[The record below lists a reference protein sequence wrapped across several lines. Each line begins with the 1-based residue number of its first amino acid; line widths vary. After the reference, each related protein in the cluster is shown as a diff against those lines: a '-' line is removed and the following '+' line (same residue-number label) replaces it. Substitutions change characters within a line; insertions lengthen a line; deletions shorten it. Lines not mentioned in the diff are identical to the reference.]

1 MSTYIV
7 YSALAVALYMTG
19 LFLIAL
25 ARKDNSIA
33 DIGWGV
39 GFILIAF
46 LSFFLEPGYAPRHLL
61 VDGLVAVWGARLAAY
76 IALRNLKRGEDF
88 RYAKWRAQWG
98 RWFFVRSYLQ
108 VFLLQG
114 LILLIISYSVMVVN
128 HSTETGWTAWDAL
141 GLCVWLVGFF
151 FEAVGDYQLTR
162 FKRNRANKG
171 KIMTTG
177 LWKTTRHPNYF
188 GESAMWWG
196 IFLIALSVK
205 NGWTA
210 IISPLIITLMLLKVS
225 GVPMLE
231 KKYAGNREFEAY
243 ARKTNAFFPWF
254 SKKRAPD
261 DTRRVARFGG
271 PPGHS

>member
-1 MSTYIV
+1 MSIYIL
-7 YSALAVALYMTG
+7 YSAIAVVLYMTG
-19 LFLIAL
+19 LFFIAL

-39 GFILIAF
+39 GFILVAL
-46 LSFFLEPGYAPRHLL
+46 LSFFLEPGYTLRHLL
-61 VDGLVAVWGARLAAY
+61 VVGLVIVWGARLAAH
-76 IALRNLKRGEDF
+76 IALRKRKRGEDF

-98 RWFFVRSYLQ
+98 RWFIVRSYLQ

-114 LILLIISYSVMVVN
+114 LILLVVSYSVMVVN
-128 HSTETGWTAWDAL
+128 RSTETGWTAWDVF
-141 GLCVWLVGFF
+141 GLCLWLIGFF
-151 FEAVGDYQLTR
+151 FEAVGDNQLTR
-162 FKRNRANKG
+162 FKRDAANKG

-210 IISPLIITLMLLKVS
+210 VVSPVVITFMLLKVS

-231 KKYAGNREFEAY
+231 KKYAGNREFEEY

-254 SKKRAPD
+254 PKK
-261 DTRRVARFGG
+261 
-271 PPGHS
+271 

>member
-1 MSTYIV
+1 MSMVMI
-7 YSALAVALYMTG
+7 YSAIAVVLYMTG

-25 ARKDNSIA
+25 VRKDNSIA

-39 GFILIAF
+39 GFILVAL
-46 LSFFLEPGYAPRHLL
+46 LSFFLEPGYTLRHLL
-61 VDGLVAVWGARLAAY
+61 VVGLVVVWGARLATH
-76 IALRNLKRGEDF
+76 IALRNRKRGEDF

-98 RWFFVRSYLQ
+98 RLFIVRSYLQ

-114 LILLIISYSVMVVN
+114 LILLVISYSVMVIN
-128 HSTETGWTAWDAL
+128 HSTDSGWTPWDVL
-141 GLCVWLVGFF
+141 GLCLWLIGFF
-151 FEAVGDYQLTR
+151 FEAVGDDQLIR
-162 FKRNRANKG
+162 FKRDAANKG

-210 IISPLIITLMLLKVS
+210 VVSPVVITFMLLKVS

-231 KKYAGNREFEAY
+231 KKYAGNREFEEY

-254 SKKRAPD
+254 PKK
-261 DTRRVARFGG
+261 
-271 PPGHS
+271 